1 MTEQGSKGE
10 VARTTADLIRAG
22 AAATP
27 VTGVLAELSKIPAA
41 RRERRWKFFLNELL
55 LSWHQELE
63 ELWRAVSDER
73 IAALL
78 EHAQRVAETARSDD
92 KVKLAAKIVASVLR
106 GESSDERVETA
117 NVLLQLMQP
126 LEAHHLEVFT
136 VIGSPRQGEGQLAG
150 QAVIGGWTMTDLQ
163 DRLAHIR
170 NLVPVIVAALTSA
183 GLIIDSG
190 AASVT
195 YGGLGRHQLG
205 PTDAGAW
212 LLARLAA
219 FEAPPSPDGS

>member
-1 MTEQGSKGE
+1 MTEQGPKGE
-10 VARTTADLIRAG
+10 SARTTADVVRAG

-55 LSWHQELE
+55 LSWDQELE
-63 ELWRAVSDER
+63 ELARAVSNER
-73 IAALL
+73 VAALL
-78 EHAQRVAETARSDD
+78 EHAQRVAEAARSDY
-92 KVKLAAKIVASVLR
+92 KLQLAARIVASVLR
-106 GESSDERVETA
+106 GENSDERVETA
-117 NVLLQLMQP
+117 NFLLQLIQP

-136 VIGSPRQGEGQLAG
+136 VIGSPRPGEGQLAG

-163 DRLAHIR
+163 DRSPHIR
-170 NLVPVIVAALTSA
+170 DLVPVIVAALTSA
-183 GLIIDSG
+183 GLVIDSG

-212 LLARLAA
+212 LLSHLRAYQNSDDAQ
-219 FEAPPSPDGS
+219 